1 MTQESISSISNQII
15 EYLTDNDTLRKPRFK
30 GSSNPLAGHCYVAT
44 EALYTY
50 LGGSESSYTPQYVKH
65 EGTTHWFLKHDTT
78 NEIIDLTVTQFDTRP
93 PYHNSTGCGFQN
105 TPSTRCQTVLDN
117 IDT

>member
-78 NEIIDLTVTQFDTRP
+78 NLTLDLHIITVQGVVFKILL
-93 PYHNSTGCGFQN
+93 Q
-105 TPSTRCQTVLDN
+105 LDVKQSW
-117 IDT
+117 IISIREVKCARDI